1 MDEDDTAD
9 FVADSMDEEDHQVSL
24 LPVILLWHQ
33 HDVLCYDSCK
43 RGHVLKT
50 MAVSFVGCCCSNV
63 PICSYTPDASLM
75 TDQVQKSHARVL
87 LACHASMH
95 MLSLCCHIWCP
106 PNLYMFLC
114 SCVCCYMFC
123 SWMLLFI
130 MHGTTSLPA
139 EFVPFP
145 QPLVTPA
152 GICLA
157 SIIALNSLLSAPVFC
172 YHQMPKDDPQ
182 CAKCRVPSSHIYTS
196 QY

>member
-1 MDEDDTAD
+1 MHGDSAIQVKCTWSNTGNTVQALSMDEDDTAD

-24 LPVILLWHQ
+24 IPVILLWHQ

-63 PICSYTPDASLM
+63 TFCSYTPDASLM

-114 SCVCCYMFC
+114 SHVCCY
-123 SWMLLFI
+123 I
-130 MHGTTSLPA
+130 YVHGCY
-139 EFVPFP
+139 
-145 QPLVTPA
+145 
-152 GICLA
+152 CL
-157 SIIALNSLLSAPVFC
+157 SCMAPPVCLQNLCHF
-172 YHQMPKDDPQ
+172 HSPW
-182 CAKCRVPSSHIYTS
+182 
-196 QY
+196 